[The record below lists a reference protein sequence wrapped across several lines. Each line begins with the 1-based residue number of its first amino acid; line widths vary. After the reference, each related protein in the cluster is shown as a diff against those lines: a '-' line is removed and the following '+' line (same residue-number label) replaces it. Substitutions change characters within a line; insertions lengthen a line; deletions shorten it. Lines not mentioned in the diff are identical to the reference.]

1 MQSRPRMA
9 LRRVRCR
16 WCCEHL
22 FASEGRTTVPLMSS
36 APLRIERAD
45 EPVAAAHTPTQLRLL
60 SSPERRR
67 RPSARA
73 VRIYALGAL
82 VGFLLAALLS
92 APGGT
97 EIVTIQLVG
106 AALAGTAAA
115 LARSAELRAPRSRL
129 AFVTDPPRRTF

>member
-1 MQSRPRMA
+1 
-9 LRRVRCR
+9 
-16 WCCEHL
+16 
-22 FASEGRTTVPLMSS
+22 MSS

-45 EPVAAAHTPTQLRLL
+45 EPVAAAHPHTQLRLL
-60 SSPERRR
+60 RSPQRRR

-97 EIVTIQLVG
+97 EIVAIQLVG
-106 AALAGTAAA
+106 AALAGTVAA
-115 LARSAELRAPRSRL
+115 LSRSAELRTPPSRL
-129 AFVTDPPRRTF
+129 ALVTEPPRRTLSG